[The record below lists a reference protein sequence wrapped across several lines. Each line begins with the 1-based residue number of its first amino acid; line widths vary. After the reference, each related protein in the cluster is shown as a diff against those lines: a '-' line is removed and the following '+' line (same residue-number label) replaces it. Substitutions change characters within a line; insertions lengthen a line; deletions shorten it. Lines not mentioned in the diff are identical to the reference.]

1 MKPAPFDYVRP
12 SSLAEVC
19 EILAAD
25 EDARIVAGGQ
35 TLIPMLAMRLARPTR
50 LVDILRLGELRGI
63 HAEAD
68 AVVIGA
74 VTRQVEVERSEI
86 IRRSLPLLTKALPW
100 VGHPPTR
107 NRGTVGGSIANA
119 DPSAEI
125 PLVAVTLGAEIE
137 IANPSDR
144 MRMPADEF
152 FIGPMLTSVMP
163 GDCVCAVRFPVWTH
177 KRIGTGFHEVGAR
190 QSDFAFVA
198 AAAQVAID
206 EEGRC
211 VEATLGL
218 GGVGDRAIR
227 IDVAPLLGK
236 VPARAAIAEC
246 VRAATA
252 DLEASSDLHA
262 TADYRRRVAVTL
274 GTRALEDA
282 FADAASSNGALQCNG
297 SLQ

>member
-12 SSLAEVC
+12 ASLAEVC

-25 EDARIVAGGQ
+25 EDARIIAGGQ
-35 TLIPMLAMRLARPTR
+35 TLIPMLAMRLARPAK
-50 LVDILRLGELRGI
+50 LVDILRLKELHGI
-63 HAEAD
+63 RTEED

-74 VTRQVEVERSEI
+74 VTRQVEVERSDI
-86 IRRSLPLLTKALPW
+86 VRRSLPLLTKALPW

-137 IANPSDR
+137 IANPADR

-177 KRIGTGFHEVGAR
+177 KRVGTGFHEVSAR

-198 AAAQVAID
+198 AAAQVALD
-206 EEGRC
+206 DAGRC

-227 IDVAPLLGK
+227 IDVAPLIGEI
-236 VPARAAIAEC
+236 PARAAITEI
-246 VRAATA
+246 VRAASA

-282 FADAASSNGALQCNG
+282 FADARSGNGALQ
-297 SLQ
+297 

>member
-12 SSLAEVC
+12 DTLAEAC

-25 EDARIVAGGQ
+25 EDARIIAGGQ

-50 LVDILRLGELRGI
+50 LVDILRLQELHGI
-63 HAEAD
+63 RAEPD
-68 AVVIGA
+68 AIVISA

-86 IRRSLPLLTKALPW
+86 VQRSLPLLTKALPW

-107 NRGTVGGSIANA
+107 NRGTIGGSISNA

-125 PLVAVTLGAEIE
+125 PLIAVTLGAEIE

-144 MRMPADEF
+144 SRMPADDF

-163 GDCVCAVRFPVWTH
+163 GDCVCAVHFPLW
-177 KRIGTGFHEVGAR
+177 KQGRIGTGFHEVSAR

-198 AAAQVAID
+198 AAAQVAVD
-206 EEGRC
+206 EAGRC
-211 VEATLGL
+211 IEAALGI

-227 IDVAPLLGK
+227 IDVAALVGEEPK
-236 VPARAAIAEC
+236 ASAIEEL
-246 VRAATA
+246 VRVGTK

-262 TADYRRRVAVTL
+262 SASYRRRVAVTL
-274 GTRALEDA
+274 GTRALTDA
-282 FADAASSNGALQCNG
+282 FAEARSGNGALQ
-297 SLQ
+297 

>member
-12 SSLAEVC
+12 DTLAEAC
-19 EILAAD
+19 AMLAAD
-25 EDARIVAGGQ
+25 DDARIIAGGQ
-35 TLIPMLAMRLARPTR
+35 TLIPMLAMRLARPAR
-50 LVDILRLGELRGI
+50 LVDILRLQELHGI
-63 HAEAD
+63 RADED

-86 IRRSLPLLTKALPW
+86 VRRSLPLLTKALPW

-107 NRGTVGGSIANA
+107 SRGTVGGSIANA

-144 MRMPADEF
+144 TRMAAEEF

-163 GDCVCAVRFPVWTH
+163 GDCVCAVRFPRWKHARV
-177 KRIGTGFHEVGAR
+177 GTGFHEVSAR

-198 AAAQVAID
+198 AAAQVALD
-206 EEGRC
+206 DAGRC
-211 VEATLGL
+211 IEARLGL
-218 GGVGDRAIR
+218 GGVGDRATR
-227 IDVAPLLGK
+227 IDVSPLVGVAPT
-236 VPARAAIAEC
+236 RAAITELL
-246 VRAATA
+246 RAAA
-252 DLEASSDLHA
+252 KELEAGSDLHA
-262 TADYRRRVAVTL
+262 SAAYRRRVAVTL

-282 FADAASSNGALQCNG
+282 FAEAASGHGALQ
-297 SLQ
+297 

>member
-12 SSLAEVC
+12 GSLAEAC

-25 EDARIVAGGQ
+25 EDARVIAGGQ
-35 TLIPMLAMRLARPTR
+35 TLIPMLAMRLARPAK
-50 LVDILRLGELRGI
+50 LVDILRLKELHGI
-63 HAEAD
+63 RAEED
-68 AVVIGA
+68 AVIIGA

-86 IRRSLPLLTKALPW
+86 VRRSLPLLTKTLPW

-163 GDCVCAVRFPVWTH
+163 GDCVCAVRFPIWSHQRV
-177 KRIGTGFHEVGAR
+177 GTGFHEVSAR

-198 AAAQVAID
+198 AAAQIALD
-206 EEGRC
+206 DAGRC
-211 VEATLGL
+211 LEATLGL

-227 IDVAPLLGK
+227 IDVAPLVGQ
-236 VPARAAIAEC
+236 VPASAAIMEV

-252 DLEASSDLHA
+252 DIEASSDLHA

-274 GTRALEDA
+274 GTRALGDA
-282 FADAASSNGALQCNG
+282 FADARSGNGALQ
-297 SLQ
+297 

>member
-25 EDARIVAGGQ
+25 EDARIIAGGQ

-50 LVDILRLGELRGI
+50 LVDILRLNDLHGI
-63 HAEAD
+63 RTEAD

-86 IRRSLPLLTKALPW
+86 VRRSLPLLTKALPW

-152 FIGPMLTSVMP
+152 FIGPMLTSVMS
-163 GDCVCAVRFPVWTH
+163 GDCVCAVRFPLWTH
-177 KRIGTGFHEVGAR
+177 KRIGTGFHEVSAR

-206 EEGRC
+206 EERRC
-211 VEATLGL
+211 IEATLGL

-227 IDVAPLLGK
+227 IDVAPLIGK
-236 VPARAAIAEC
+236 IPARAAIAEV

-282 FADAASSNGALQCNG
+282 FADAASGNGALQ
-297 SLQ
+297 